1 MLVPDSGAQPDS
13 HAVDAGQ
20 ACVEDSILLARMRV
34 GNEARG
40 CGVDGLQRAR
50 GGEVVGTI
58 LEPHH
63 QASSRSF
70 EDDASTI
77 AVVGELEGCWFQVD
91 AWATQH
97 CDKLG
102 DEVGVDSTR
111 RRESRFGGQ
120 GDAVLPA
127 RRRRVAAALDHEVQ
141 EHEDQGQPNNRET
154 DIHHVPPRSGG
165 LVLNITW
172 IRCGSARRPPKLSA
186 RALALRLRSEA
197 SVAIERAPRCPPAT
211 LLRSQDTSNTF
222 LELGGR
228 VGVVAEWSFLTNH
241 ARVMLCIAQDPDARL
256 RDIAS
261 ELGIT
266 ERSAYG
272 IVTDLADAEYVVKER
287 DGRRNRYQIQH
298 HLPLREATNRE
309 RTIGEML
316 DLLGSTN
323 GRKRRGSRK
332 RSTRL

>member
-1 MLVPDSGAQPDS
+1 VAGSGCRVRVARGLTSWRRWCVGAGCCTYGRVRGLALAPDSGPQPDS

-20 ACVEDSILLARMRV
+20 ACVEESILLARMGV

-91 AWATQH
+91 ARATQH

-111 RRESRFGGQ
+111 RRESRFGGH

-127 RRRRVAAALDHEVQ
+127 RRRRVAAAVDHEVQ
-141 EHEDQGQPNNRET
+141 EHEEGQPNNRET
-154 DIHHVPPRSGG
+154 DIHHVPPCSGG
-165 LVLNITW
+165 LVLNITL
-172 IRCGSARRPPKLSA
+172 IRCGSARRPPKQSA
-186 RALALRLRSEA
+186 RAFALRRLRPEA
-197 SVAIERAPRCPPAT
+197 SLYRAGAAMSTPHAT
-211 LLRSQDTSNTF
+211 L
-222 LELGGR
+222 
-228 VGVVAEWSFLTNH
+228 
-241 ARVMLCIAQDPDARL
+241 DAR
-256 RDIAS
+256 
-261 ELGIT
+261 
-266 ERSAYG
+266 Y
-272 IVTDLADAEYVVKER
+272 
-287 DGRRNRYQIQH
+287 
-298 HLPLREATNRE
+298 
-309 RTIGEML
+309 
-316 DLLGSTN
+316 
-323 GRKRRGSRK
+323 
-332 RSTRL
+332 

>member
-1 MLVPDSGAQPDS
+1 LMLVPDSGAQPDS

-127 RRRRVAAALDHEVQ
+127 RRRRVAAAVDHEVQ

-165 LVLNITW
+165 LVLNITL
-172 IRCGSARRPPKLSA
+172 IV
-186 RALALRLRSEA
+186 
-197 SVAIERAPRCPPAT
+197 VAAPDDHPSCPPV
-211 LLRSQDTSNTF
+211 RSHS
-222 LELGGR
+222 
-228 VGVVAEWSFLTNH
+228 VS
-241 ARVMLCIAQDPDARL
+241 DPKHP
-256 RDIAS
+256 S
-261 ELGIT
+261 P
-266 ERSAYG
+266 SS
-272 IVTDLADAEYVVKER
+272 
-287 DGRRNRYQIQH
+287 GRRDV
-298 HLPLREATNRE
+298 HLPRYSGHRILATRF
-309 RTIGEML
+309 
-316 DLLGSTN
+316 
-323 GRKRRGSRK
+323 
-332 RSTRL
+332 

>member
-1 MLVPDSGAQPDS
+1 VAGSGCRVRVARGLTSWRRWCVGAGCCTYGRVRGLALAPDSGPQPDS

-20 ACVEDSILLARMRV
+20 ACVEESILLARMGV

-91 AWATQH
+91 ARATQH

-111 RRESRFGGQ
+111 RRESRFGGH

-127 RRRRVAAALDHEVQ
+127 RRRRVAAAVDHEVQ

-154 DIHHVPPRSGG
+154 DIHHVPPCSGG
-165 LVLNITW
+165 LVLNITL
-172 IRCGSARRPPKLSA
+172 IRCGKRPTTTQAVRPCVRTPSPPTRSIRRH
-186 RALALRLRSEA
+186 RAG
-197 SVAIERAPRCPPAT
+197 APMST
-211 LLRSQDTSNTF
+211 
-222 LELGGR
+222 
-228 VGVVAEWSFLTNH
+228 
-241 ARVMLCIAQDPDARL
+241 PDA
-256 RDIAS
+256 
-261 ELGIT
+261 T
-266 ERSAYG
+266 P
-272 IVTDLADAEYVVKER
+272 VTGY
-287 DGRRNRYQIQH
+287 
-298 HLPLREATNRE
+298 
-309 RTIGEML
+309 
-316 DLLGSTN
+316 
-323 GRKRRGSRK
+323 
-332 RSTRL
+332 